1 MCVGQIVGQ
10 IFKLFLGFTSISWE
24 FNRGDGK
31 KIALDNVQSNWAV
44 RTPDKIIKFEGILNS
59 KNRAYHRYLRSE
71 NKLLRKR

>member
-31 KIALDNVQSNWAV
+31 KIALDNVQSN
-44 RTPDKIIKFEGILNS
+44 
-59 KNRAYHRYLRSE
+59 
-71 NKLLRKR
+71 